1 MEHLKLTQFP
11 ILPDYPMQS
20 LRHQRGMTLVEW
32 MVSMTVG
39 LILLAALT
47 TLIGQ
52 QSRTQAEL
60 EKSSRQ
66 IENGRYAMQLLND
79 DIQMAGYYGEFSNV
93 ASLPLPPGTSDACS
107 TTAADLA
114 ALMAWPVQ
122 GYDWPSTTTVLPTC
136 INAANHVPGTD
147 ILVVRRVQ
155 PDAPLTPALTPASA
169 ATAAGGQ
176 VYLQSG
182 FTSSGLTFEKKLA
195 TGATTSEFNLQTQAK
210 PATATAA
217 AVTAKPAL
225 LREFIVHIYYVS
237 PCSVMANTV
246 TCASTDDGGKP
257 IPTLKMLELS
267 ADSTTTRMK
276 NISLVEGI
284 ENMQIDYGIDTNNDG
299 APDSLFVATTPP
311 IATPTDPAQW
321 ANVVALRVHLLARN
335 NESSQGYVN
344 PKTYALGYSNAG
356 AVQTVTPTTDLYG
369 NNVRS
374 YKRRL
379 FSQLIR
385 VVNPSSRRD
394 K

>member
-1 MEHLKLTQFP
+1 MQHLKLSQFP
-11 ILPDYPMQS
+11 APPGYPMQS

-32 MVSMTVG
+32 MVSITIG

-47 TLIGQ
+47 ALIAQ
-52 QSRTQAEL
+52 QSSTQAEL

-93 ASLPLPPGTSDACS
+93 AGLPLPPATSDACS

-122 GYDWPSTTTVLPTC
+122 GYDRTSTTTKPDC
-136 INAANHVPGTD
+136 IRAANYVLGTD

-155 PDAPLTPALTPASA
+155 PDTPLTPALTPASA
-169 ATAAGGQ
+169 ATATGGQ

-182 FTSSGLTFEKKLA
+182 LTSSGLAFEKRLA
-195 TGATTSEFNLQTQAK
+195 TGATTVEFNLQTQAK
-210 PATATAA
+210 PATATTP
-217 AVTAKPAL
+217 AVSAKPAL
-225 LREFIVHIYYVS
+225 LREFLVRIYYVS
-237 PCSVMANTV
+237 PCSVMANNT
-246 TCASTDDGGKP
+246 TCARTDDEGKP

-267 ADSTTTRMK
+267 ADGNDTKMK
-276 NISLVEGI
+276 SMSLVEGI
-284 ENMQIDYGIDTNNDG
+284 ENMQIDYGIDTNSDG
-299 APDSLFVATTPP
+299 APDGLFVATTPP
-311 IATPTDPAQW
+311 VATPTGPAQW

-335 NESSQGYVN
+335 NESSPGYVDS
-344 PKTYALGYSNAG
+344 KTYAMGYSDAG
-356 AVQTVTPTTDLYG
+356 TAQTVTPTTDAYG

-385 VVNPSSRRD
+385 AVNPSSRRD
-394 K
+394 Q